1 MFIGTLPEL
10 EMSLYTICHVM
21 RKTKCDISL
30 GGKKIVI
37 RTYPFFYRGKRLIG
51 SAYPEF

>member
-10 EMSLYTICHVM
+10 EMALYTVCLEM

-30 GGKKIVI
+30 GGKKITI
-37 RTYPFFYRGKRLIG
+37 RAYPFFYRGKRLIG